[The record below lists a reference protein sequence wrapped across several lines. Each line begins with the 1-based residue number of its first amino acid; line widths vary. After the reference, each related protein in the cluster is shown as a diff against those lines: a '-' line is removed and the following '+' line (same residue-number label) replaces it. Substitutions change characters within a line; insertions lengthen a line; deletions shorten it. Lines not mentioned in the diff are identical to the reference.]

1 MAYLYSKGKR
11 VLGDIVGEDDSD
23 GNTKI
28 DFEEDRI
35 DLQTGGSTRF
45 KISGSQG
52 QITFNEAYTFPYLDG
67 NRDDTLVTDGAGG
80 VSWAPLPGAST
91 MHFIQGHVEV
101 ETTAKPANF
110 HNVVSI
116 GGSAS
121 SNIKSWFVNPFA
133 GKIKKVILS
142 VKANNFI
149 TDSDGNVTVYVYK
162 NQSSFGATAG
172 TATVAASSFTQ
183 TVNNFESGTSDLN
196 TGIFVF
202 DISIAEG
209 DLLQFK
215 VGKSSGD
222 SKDAIITVIFES

>member
-1 MAYLYSKGKR
+1 MSYLYSKGKR
-11 VLGDIVGEDDSD
+11 ILGDIVGADDAD
-23 GNTKI
+23 RDTKI
-28 DFEEDRI
+28 DFEDDQIKLE
-35 DLQTGGSTRF
+35 TSGSTRF

-52 QITFNEAYTFPYLDG
+52 QITFNESYTFPTSDG
-67 NRDDTLVTDGAGG
+67 NNKQFLSTNGSGVLDWADGGG
-80 VSWAPLPGAST
+80 SSK
-91 MHFIQGHVEV
+91 HYIQGHVEI
-101 ETTAKPANF
+101 ETTPKPSNF

-121 SNIKSWFVNPFA
+121 SNIKSWFVNPFS

-183 TVNNFESGTSDLN
+183 TVNNFESGNSDLN

-215 VGKSSGD
+215 VGKSTGD